1 MMPTARRNRSVRRRL
16 VLAGRVCVG
25 IVLVLVVAGIAL
37 GRTGSFAGSAT
48 TTTAT
53 PTPTTTVATLVVA
66 PPPSTTTT
74 RTPTT
79 RPPSLLERTLA
90 DAGALAVQAP
100 PEGIDVRTAP
110 ESDATL
116 VKHFPPKDQLGTP
129 TTFLVAGEARDTPGG
144 GWYQVL
150 LPQRPNG
157 STGWVR
163 AADVTTIALTYTV
176 RISLGAHRLDLY
188 QQGELRASFP
198 VAVGKK
204 GTLTPTGDFYMVT
217 KVRPAT
223 QGGPYGV
230 LAIGLSAFSDTLT
243 DWVGGG
249 QVAIHGTNEP
259 DKIGTDASH
268 GCVRMQNADILQ
280 LSAAT
285 PLGTPVSITP

>member
-1 MMPTARRNRSVRRRL
+1 MRRRL
-16 VLAGRVCVG
+16 VLAGQVCVAVAL
-25 IVLVLVVAGIAL
+25 ILVVAGIAL
-37 GRTGSFAGSAT
+37 GRSGSFAGPAT
-48 TTTAT
+48 TTTTANT
-53 PTPTTTVATLVVA
+53 TTTTTVATLVVA

-79 RPPSLLERTLA
+79 RPPSLFERTLSEA
-90 DAGALAVQAP
+90 EALAVHAP

-110 ESDATL
+110 ESDAAL

-129 TTFLVAGEARDTPGG
+129 TTFLVTGEARDTPGG

-163 AADVTTIALTYTV
+163 AADVTTTVLTYSV

-188 QQGELRASFP
+188 QQGELRGSFP

-204 GTLTPTGDFYMVT
+204 GTLTPTGVFFMVT
-217 KVRPAT
+217 KVQPGR

-249 QVAIHGTNEP
+249 QVAIHGTNAP
-259 DKIGTDASH
+259 AQIGTDASH
-268 GCVRMQNADILQ
+268 GCVRMQNADILK
-280 LSAAT
+280 LSAVA